1 MTLEEYMFQIG
12 ENEYSEDVRFLLSVI
27 ETEDSLKEDI
37 ERLLF
42 LFSKGKI
49 TKRKLK
55 AEINSLINSF
65 FDYFSHDFEEVLQK
79 SFLDNLLETAF
90 VIQLIKNRFNKVT
103 LGKLNPN
110 WHINK
115 ESYIDDMLFY
125 KGRLQQDI
133 LKEINRGIIY
143 DQDISVE
150 KAFKTLE
157 NSMKAM
163 IDTECSYAER
173 QGTKTAFDNES
184 IKKYRYLATL
194 DTKTCEDCAELDGK
208 VFLVKDA
215 EVGVNYSP
223 MHPHC
228 RCVILPYFEDFET
241 GTRAA
246 RDKDGNTIQVPN
258 TMTFAEWNKK
268 YGKTVVNN
276 SKALEKSGKS
286 GKIISEFTIHDDK
299 INKFCLK
306 QGSKHAEEFFNVGY
320 EPSDGE
326 LLKHDILTQTTNER
340 VDIKIED
347 TGAEKFSI
355 FMELGKTKKKR
366 FRTVW
371 QKNTPSSKPRLI
383 TAHREDE

>member
-1 MTLEEYMFQIG
+1 MTLEEYMVQIG
-12 ENEYSEDVRFLLSVI
+12 ESEYSEDVRFLLSVI
-27 ETEDSLKEDI
+27 ETEDSLKEDV

-55 AEINSLINSF
+55 AEINNLIDSF
-65 FDYFSHDFEEVLQK
+65 FDYLGVEFSETLQK
-79 SFLDNLLETAF
+79 SYSNSFFETAF
-90 VIQLIKNRFNKVT
+90 VIQLIRNEFKKAVPGN
-103 LGKLNPN
+103 LNMK
-110 WHINK
+110 WHING

-125 KGRLQQDI
+125 KGRLQNDI

-150 KAFKTLE
+150 KAFKTLQ
-157 NSMKAM
+157 NSTKAM

-173 QGTKTAFDNES
+173 QGIKSAFNNES

-215 EVGVNYSP
+215 VVGVNYSP

-228 RCVILPYFEDFET
+228 RCVILPYFDDFET
-241 GTRAA
+241 GSRAA

-258 TMTFAEWNKK
+258 TMTYAEWERK

-276 SKALEKSGKS
+276 SKTLEKSRES

-306 QGSKHAEEFFNVGY
+306 QGSKHAEEFFDVGY

-340 VDIKIED
+340 VDIKID
-347 TGAEKFSI
+347 GTGVEKFSI

-371 QKNTPSSKPRLI
+371 QKDTPSSKPRLI

>member
-1 MTLEEYMFQIG
+1 MTLEQYMFQMG
-12 ENEYSEDVRFLLSVI
+12 ENGYSEDIRFLLSVI

-37 ERLLF
+37 EWLLV

-55 AEINSLINSF
+55 AEINNLINSF
-65 FDYFSHDFEEVLQK
+65 FDYFGSNLEDVLNK
-79 SFLDNLLETAF
+79 SYSNSFLETAF
-90 VIQLIKNRFNKVT
+90 VVQLIKNEFHKAIP
-103 LGKLNPN
+103 GKPDMK
-110 WHINK
+110 WHING
-115 ESYIDDMLFY
+115 ETYIDDMLFY

-150 KAFKTLE
+150 KAFKTLK
-157 NSMKAM
+157 NSTKAM

-228 RCVILPYFEDFET
+228 RSVSFL
-241 GTRAA
+241 
-246 RDKDGNTIQVPN
+246 
-258 TMTFAEWNKK
+258 
-268 YGKTVVNN
+268 
-276 SKALEKSGKS
+276 
-286 GKIISEFTIHDDK
+286 
-299 INKFCLK
+299 
-306 QGSKHAEEFFNVGY
+306 
-320 EPSDGE
+320 
-326 LLKHDILTQTTNER
+326 
-340 VDIKIED
+340 
-347 TGAEKFSI
+347 
-355 FMELGKTKKKR
+355 
-366 FRTVW
+366 
-371 QKNTPSSKPRLI
+371 
-383 TAHREDE
+383 

>member
-1 MTLEEYMFQIG
+1 MTLDEYMVQIG
-12 ENEYSEDVRFLLSVI
+12 ESEYSEDVRYLLSVI
-27 ETEDSLKEDI
+27 ETEESLKEDI

-55 AEINSLINSF
+55 SEINNLINSF
-65 FDYFSHDFEEVLQK
+65 FDAFGSDFEEILHQSYTK
-79 SFLDNLLETAF
+79 SFFETAF
-90 VIQLIKNRFNKVT
+90 VIQLIRNEFKKAVPGN
-103 LGKLNPN
+103 LNMK
-110 WHINK
+110 WHING

-125 KGRLQQDI
+125 KGRLQHDI

-150 KAFKTLE
+150 KAFKTLQ
-157 NSMKAM
+157 NSTKAM
-163 IDTECSYAER
+163 IDTECTYAER
-173 QGTKTAFDNES
+173 QGVKTAFDNEN

-194 DTKTCEDCAELDGK
+194 DTKTCKHCAELDGK

-215 EVGVNYSP
+215 VVGVNYSP

-228 RCVILPYFEDFET
+228 RCVILPYFDDFET
-241 GTRAA
+241 GSRAA

-258 TMTFAEWNKK
+258 TMTYAEWGKK

-276 SKALEKSGKS
+276 SKTLEKSVES

-340 VDIKIED
+340 VDIKID
-347 TGAEKFSI
+347 GTGVEKFSI

-371 QKNTPSSKPRLI
+371 QKDTPSSKPRLI

>member
-27 ETEDSLKEDI
+27 ETEDSLKEDV

-103 LGKLNPN
+103 PGKLNPN

-133 LKEINRGIIY
+133 LKEINRGVIY

-150 KAFKTLE
+150 KAFKTLK
-157 NSMKAM
+157 NSTKAL

-223 MHPHC
+223 MHLHC
-228 RCVILPYFEDFET
+228 RCVIVPYFDDFET
-241 GTRAA
+241 GSRAA
-246 RDKDGNTIQVPN
+246 RDSQGNSIQVPN
-258 TMTFAEWNKK
+258 TMSYKEWRKQ
-268 YGKTVVNN
+268 YGT
-276 SKALEKSGKS
+276 
-286 GKIISEFTIHDDK
+286 
-299 INKFCLK
+299 
-306 QGSKHAEEFFNVGY
+306 
-320 EPSDGE
+320 
-326 LLKHDILTQTTNER
+326 
-340 VDIKIED
+340 
-347 TGAEKFSI
+347 
-355 FMELGKTKKKR
+355 M
-366 FRTVW
+366 
-371 QKNTPSSKPRLI
+371 QK
-383 TAHREDE
+383 

>member
-1 MTLEEYMFQIG
+1 MTLDEYMVQIG
-12 ENEYSEDVRFLLSVI
+12 ESEYSEDVRYLLSVI

-55 AEINSLINSF
+55 SEINDLINSF
-65 FDYFSHDFEEVLQK
+65 FDAFGSDFEEVLQQSYSK
-79 SFLDNLLETAF
+79 SFFETAF
-90 VIQLIKNRFNKVT
+90 VVQLIRNEFKKAVPGN
-103 LGKLNPN
+103 LNMK

-115 ESYIDDMLFY
+115 ESYVEDMLFY

-133 LKEINRGIIY
+133 LKELNRGIIY

-150 KAFKTLE
+150 KAFKTLK
-157 NSMKAM
+157 NSTKAM
-163 IDTECSYAER
+163 IDTECTYAER
-173 QGTKTAFDNES
+173 QGVKSAFDNEN

-194 DTKTCEDCAELDGK
+194 DTKTCEDCSELDGK

-228 RCVILPYFEDFET
+228 RCVMIPYFDDFET

-258 TMTFAEWNKK
+258 TMTFEEWRKK
-268 YGKTVVNN
+268 YGT
-276 SKALEKSGKS
+276 
-286 GKIISEFTIHDDK
+286 
-299 INKFCLK
+299 
-306 QGSKHAEEFFNVGY
+306 
-320 EPSDGE
+320 
-326 LLKHDILTQTTNER
+326 
-340 VDIKIED
+340 
-347 TGAEKFSI
+347 
-355 FMELGKTKKKR
+355 M
-366 FRTVW
+366 
-371 QKNTPSSKPRLI
+371 
-383 TAHREDE
+383 